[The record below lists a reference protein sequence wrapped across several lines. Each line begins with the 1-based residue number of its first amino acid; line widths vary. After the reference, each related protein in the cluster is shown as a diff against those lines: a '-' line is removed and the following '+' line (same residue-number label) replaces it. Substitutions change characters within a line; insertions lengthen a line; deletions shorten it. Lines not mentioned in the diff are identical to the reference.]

1 MNLNKAQ
8 RAEIARIAASHGAR
22 NVRLFGSH
30 ARGEPTPSI
39 DVDLLVELAPESTLL
54 DLIAIKQDVED
65 LLGCS
70 VDVVTEAAVS
80 PYLRDEVLKSAVP
93 L

>member
-1 MNLNKAQ
+1 MRLGKVQ
-8 RAEIARIAASHGAR
+8 REEIARIAARHGAR

-30 ARGEPTPSI
+30 AHGEPTPSS
-39 DVDLLVELAPESTLL
+39 DVDLLVELGPESTLL

-65 LLGCS
+65 LLGCP

-80 PYLRDEVLKSAVP
+80 PYIRDEVLKTAVP

>member
-1 MNLNKAQ
+1 MKLGEAQ
-8 RAEIARIAASHGAR
+8 REEITRIAARHGAR
-22 NVRLFGSH
+22 SVRLFGSH
-30 ARGEPTPSI
+30 AHGEPTPSS
-39 DVDLLVELAPESTLL
+39 DVDLLVELGPESTLL

-65 LLGCS
+65 LLGCP

-80 PYLRDEVLKSAVP
+80 PYIRDEVLKTAVP

>member
-1 MNLNKAQ
+1 MKLDEAQ
-8 RAEIARIAASHGAR
+8 REEIARIAARHGAR

-30 ARGEPTPSI
+30 AHGQPTQSS

-65 LLGCS
+65 LLGCR

-80 PYLRDEVLKSAVP
+80 PYIRDEVLKTAVP